1 MLDPLTLINTTDVT
15 PIEHSVLAYVAPI
28 NVQLFLHP
36 FALANSADVA
46 PIVIKNQLMIDPLT
60 YN

>member
-1 MLDPLTLINTTDVT
+1 LTLINTIDVT
-15 PIEHSVLAYVAPI
+15 PVAQSVTAYVTPI

-36 FALANSADVA
+36 LALANSAVVA
-46 PIVIKNQLMIDPLT
+46 PIVIKNQLMIDPLLT